1 MNNARTDARA
11 AYNNGDKMFRYM
23 EVISTVVG
31 DVVAMVGTFVQDDS
45 GGFSSD
51 TLGGQIVDNQNRQ
64 IWSVVET
71 IEEEG
76 WTMCHADHVFQQT
89 HSKSRDKFLSSGQ
102 QQAVSGKLVGIYTFR
117 RREDAET
124 T

>member
-11 AYNNGDKMFRYM
+11 AYNNGDKIFRYM

-31 DVVAMVGTFVQDDS
+31 DVVGMAGAIVKDDS
-45 GGFSSD
+45 GGVSGD
-51 TLGGQIVDNQNRQ
+51 ILGLKGVDNQNRQ
-64 IWSVVET
+64 IWSVVEV